1 MQVLAF
7 CTPANTSWRWRIV
20 SYSGDVVEE
29 SHQVFPTI
37 ATAVAQG
44 AKRLVEMNVVDRTVA
59 APGYRS
65 TRHLRRR
72 SHLPVELQIELAPHR
87 AAFIE

>member
-1 MQVLAF
+1 MCHDVAMQVLAF

-20 SYSGDVVEE
+20 SYSGDIVEE

-65 TRHLRRR
+65 TRHLRR
-72 SHLPVELQIELAPHR
+72 A
-87 AAFIE
+87 

>member
-1 MQVLAF
+1 MCHDVAMQVLAF

-20 SYSGDVVEE
+20 SYSGDIVEE
-29 SHQVFPTI
+29 SHQVFPSI

-59 APGYRS
+59 VLLGTAR
-65 TRHLRRR
+65 TRVRF
-72 SHLPVELQIELAPHR
+72 SV
-87 AAFIE
+87 

>member
-1 MQVLAF
+1 M
-7 CTPANTSWRWRIV
+7 CH
-20 SYSGDVVEE
+20 DVVEE
-29 SHQVFPTI
+29 SHQVFPSI

-65 TRHLRRR
+65 TRHLRR
-72 SHLPVELQIELAPHR
+72 S
-87 AAFIE
+87 